1 MIIDVHAHHIAPW
14 LDIGRP
20 VTDWP
25 TLEARLSMMTEAGV
39 GRQVLSCPFPFYRED
54 EAESADLA
62 RRINDNLSEQCRLR
76 PDVFSFWASLPL
88 PHMDA
93 ALAELRRVQALPGYV
108 GVFMHCFIQEISVA
122 DERFEPLYA
131 EMDRSRGV
139 ILLHPVQNGLGSC
152 HVKDWGLTVC
162 AGASMEDAVVGMH
175 LIARQIPQR
184 FPGLRF
190 IIPHFGGLL
199 PMLLNRLD
207 GQMPQ
212 PGFSER
218 PSVTARRFYYDT
230 VGWGS
235 KAALLA
241 AAEAF
246 GSERLVPGSD
256 FPILLHWES
265 YAQTFRNIQE
275 GGLAAEAVEQILHRN
290 AQALLQIG

>member
-1 MIIDVHAHHIAPW
+1 MIIDVHAHYIASW
-14 LDIGRP
+14 LDTGRP
-20 VTDWP
+20 LTGWP
-25 TLEARLSMMTEAGV
+25 NLEDRLTMMAGAGV
-39 GRQVLSCPFPFYRED
+39 GRQVLSCPHPFYRTD

-62 RRINDNLSEQCRLR
+62 RRINDDLSEQCRLR
-76 PDVFSFWASLPL
+76 PDAFSFWASLPF
-88 PHMDA
+88 PHMEA
-93 ALAELRRVQALPGYV
+93 SLRELRRVQALPGYV
-108 GVFMHCFIQEISVA
+108 GVFMHCFIQDISAA

-131 EMDRSRGV
+131 EMDRSGGV
-139 ILLHPVQNGLGSC
+139 ILLHPVQNGLGSP
-152 HVKDWGLTVC
+152 HITDWGLTVC

-212 PGFSER
+212 AGFSEP

-241 AAEAF
+241 SAEAF
-246 GSERLVPGSD
+246 GPDRLVPGSD
-256 FPILLHWES
+256 FPVLLHWES
-265 YAQTFRNIQE
+265 YAQTFLNIQE
-275 GGLAAEAVEQILHRN
+275 GGLTPEAVEQILHRN
-290 AQALLQIG
+290 AQALLQID